1 MCDIY
6 LCPGQVLCDKIKNH
20 SCLPWQ
26 IKKIAFHTFTLIK
39 KFIFVLLTATFGGFP
54 LIFLCPSYYIV
65 LQNIQ
70 TSKNMPYSKYPV
82 TGCEGKKAVL
92 QKPQMPQ
99 GFQDLAKIIPV
110 GARFVGETLLCFNGS
125 CHTWELHKPAKCLG
139 RGRILHV
146 QGTSFCKNQL
156 GAWALLPHSCCQ
168 V

>member
-1 MCDIY
+1 MCGIY

-26 IKKIAFHTFTLIK
+26 IKKIAFHIFTPIK
-39 KFIFVLLTATFGGFP
+39 KSISVLLTATFGGFP
-54 LIFLCPSYYIV
+54 LIV

-70 TSKNMPYSKYPV
+70 TSIQYSKYPV
-82 TGCEGKKAVL
+82 IGCEGRKAVL

-99 GFQDLAKIIPV
+99 GFRDLAKIIAV

-146 QGTSFCKNQL
+146 QRASFCQNQP